1 MTHLRLTAT
10 VTATAPALRHIV
22 SNPPV
27 FRSSPAVFL
36 CAHRCLSTS
45 APRHRREVD
54 IRRMRERGWGTAY
67 KQRKSE
73 LEPSSPLPPL
83 SPPPPPPPPP
93 KDGETDSS
101 STIPTSYLPPPSN
114 DPNQRAVPAVAP
126 SASSLYHATHIFSSR
141 PPKFLYSAGRFLELP
156 RNPHTPEVCLIGRS
170 NVGKSTLI
178 NALAGLSGSA
188 ARSSHGL
195 QARRANSAI
204 TSRKAGCTVTLNG
217 YGFGEPPAAIGGL
230 KREQKQEQGEE
241 EQQEEEEIEKEEKER
256 EGAGGKAKTT
266 QSGKSRADRR
276 QEAKEARLRDPPRA
290 HALVMVDMPGYGLGS
305 EVAWGKEIQ
314 KYLERRVMLKGA
326 VVLID
331 SVAGIKDL
339 DRAVFKSLR
348 AAGLKTAVV
357 LTKVDKLIE
366 GKDRERAQGRIQEV
380 CLSIWNE
387 LRRIERHSETWT
399 EGGENGWENEIFVTG
414 AGDPKNGGLGI
425 EEARWA
431 ICKMA
436 GLVEDTR
443 EAVVPGLEAN
453 PAGAAPPK
461 IVSFDDIVWAPAKP
475 VEEKT
480 VVQQEPEKI
489 TTFEGLRR
497 ATTPKQSGVRQKRL
511 KATF

>member
-1 MTHLRLTAT
+1 MTSLRLAAT
-10 VTATAPALRHIV
+10 VTAIPPALRHIV
-22 SNPPV
+22 ISQPI

-36 CAHRCLSTS
+36 CARCLSTS
-45 APRHRREVD
+45 SPRHRREAD
-54 IRRMRERGWGTAY
+54 IRRLVGRGWGKAH
-67 KQRKSE
+67 QEGKSG
-73 LEPSSPLPPL
+73 LEPSSAA
-83 SPPPPPPPPP
+83 SPPPPPPP
-93 KDGETDSS
+93 KHGETDFS

-114 DPNQRAVPAVAP
+114 DPDQRAVPAVAP
-126 SASSLYHATHIFSSR
+126 SAPSLYHATHIFSSR

-217 YGFGEPPAAIGGL
+217 YGFGEPLPPGGF
-230 KREQKQEQGEE
+230 RWEQKQGQGEGE
-241 EQQEEEEIEKEEKER
+241 KEKEEEGGA
-256 EGAGGKAKTT
+256 GAGGKAKFK

-276 QEAKEARLRDPPRA
+276 QEAKEVRLRDPPRE

-348 AAGLKTAVV
+348 GAGLKTAIV

-366 GKDRERAQGRIQEV
+366 GKDREKAQGRVQEV
-380 CLSIWNE
+380 CLTLWNE

-399 EGGENGWENEIFVTG
+399 EGGENGWESEIFVTG
-414 AGDPKNGGLGI
+414 AGDPKNVGLGV

-443 EAVVPGLEAN
+443 EVTVPGLEVK
-453 PAGAAPPK
+453 PAGAEPPK

-475 VEEKT
+475 VEEKA
-480 VVQQEPEKI
+480 VVQHEPEKI

-497 ATTPKQSGVRQKRL
+497 ATEVKPVGGRQKRL
-511 KATF
+511 RATF